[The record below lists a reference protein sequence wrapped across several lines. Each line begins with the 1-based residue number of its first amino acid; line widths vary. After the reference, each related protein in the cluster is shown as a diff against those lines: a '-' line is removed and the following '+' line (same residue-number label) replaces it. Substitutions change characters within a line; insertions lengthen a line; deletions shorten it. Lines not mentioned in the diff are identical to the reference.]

1 MASHT
6 GVLPAWIPTSLRLP
20 GWAIGML
27 VEAVEKMRM
36 ATGGPCREVLG
47 AAGLSLA
54 TFHRWTA
61 RLGHQEPFVQ
71 TPGPKK
77 EVPLD
82 LDTLLAE
89 VREMKHR
96 RHRSFGTTA
105 LYEAHREEISRRDLQ
120 GL

>member
-1 MASHT
+1 
-6 GVLPAWIPTSLRLP
+6 
-20 GWAIGML
+20 ML
-27 VEAVEKMRM
+27 VEQVEKIR
-36 ATGGPCREVLG
+36 AEVGGSYRQVLEE
-47 AAGLSLA
+47 AGLSRA
-54 TFHRWTA
+54 TFHRWAT
-61 RLGHQEPFVQ
+61 RLQHQEPFVQ